1 MIRTLV
7 LITALLFAGT
17 LFAGPD
23 DYVEWKPVPGSAGY
37 QVQVRE
43 TRTKKIL
50 VDQTVE
56 GTLLDVNLGPGLY
69 ESRVAPLSPF
79 GRPIQWSDWRQLNIL
94 IARTPE
100 VNEHGPVV
108 VEAGRPT
115 TVLITGLNFAR
126 SMRVSLKNES
136 GTFALPDRKI
146 NDAGTEVLL
155 NIAPG
160 RFPQGEYDVVL
171 ENPRQRTVVMPRM
184 VFIKVPQD
192 VAARLDGKKED
203 KAQKTDKPGDKL
215 PGDKADKTG
224 KTDKADKTG
233 DKTRPGEIAGDYREY
248 LRTLPSTCKGSG
260 LPDFIIKQC
269 FKYHLVLD
277 LSTPQKVDMHQ
288 YLLAYQGNFSERMT
302 GYNYFRTT
310 CGNLSRQV
318 VVFLEERL
326 EMSRESL
333 DAAERQTIEH
343 TLEYLKSCNAP
354 SNP

>member
-1 MIRTLV
+1 MIRPLLFFV
-7 LITALLFAGT
+7 FILAGALL
-17 LFAGPD
+17 AGPD
-23 DYVEWKPVPGSAGY
+23 DYVEWKPVPGSSGY

-43 TRTKKIL
+43 TRTKKVL

-79 GRPIQWSDWRQLNIL
+79 GRPIQWSDWRQLNVL
-94 IARTPE
+94 IARNPE
-100 VNEHGPVV
+100 VNEHARVV

-115 TVLITGLNFAR
+115 VVLITGVNFAR

-146 NDAGTEVLL
+146 NEAGTEVILS
-155 NIAPG
+155 IAPG
-160 RFPQGEYDVVL
+160 KFPEGEYDVVL
-171 ENPRQRTVVMPRM
+171 ENPRQRIVVMPRM
-184 VFIKVPQD
+184 VFIKAPQD
-192 VAARLDGKKED
+192 VAARLDGKKD
-203 KAQKTDKPGDKL
+203 KTQATDKNGDKKPGDKSTDKPGDK
-215 PGDKADKTG
+215 T
-224 KTDKADKTG
+224 ADKTG

-248 LRTLPSTCKGSG
+248 LRTLPSTCKNSG

-310 CGNLSRQV
+310 CGDLSSQV
-318 VVFLEERL
+318 VRFLEERL

-333 DAAERQTIEH
+333 DAVERENIEH
-343 TLEYLKSCNAP
+343 TLEHLKSCNAP
-354 SNP
+354 SNR